1 MKIAIDVSIQDTP
14 YVTGVEKV
22 QRAILR
28 ELVQLDPENEY
39 ILLAKRPV
47 KLGFDLPPNF
57 RMVDLSPH
65 QPSYLWRE
73 LFVPPIL
80 NKEKVAV
87 YHSPVS
93 AIPVLGKA
101 KKIATVHELP
111 WVERDRGDASVKTGH
126 RVWLYL
132 NTRYAERIVAISERT
147 RQNILQLYPDAASK
161 VVVIHNGVDERF
173 RPLAGASENGGDAK
187 AEPPL
192 DRTAFLARF
201 GVPDAPFLL
210 FVGSLR
216 RKKNLSTLLDA
227 FEKLPDPERK
237 ELKLVLVGIRNT
249 AWSDLKKRL
258 NTPAL
263 KNRVFFPGYVSD
275 DDLVIF
281 YNLAEALVYPSR
293 FEGFGLPPLEAMA
306 CGTPV
311 ITSNGGAIP
320 EVVADAALTVSPSD
334 TDGLA
339 QAMLS
344 IRRDKEL
351 RTQLIKKGFE
361 RARKFSW
368 KKAALAVMQLY
379 RELSD

>member
-14 YVTGVEKV
+14 YITGVEKV

-28 ELVQLDPENEY
+28 ELVQLDRENEY
-39 ILLAKRPV
+39 LLLTKKPV
-47 KLGFDLPPNF
+47 KLGFDLPDNF
-57 RMVDLSPH
+57 RMVDLSSH

-73 LFVPPIL
+73 LIVPPIL
-80 NKEKVAV
+80 NKEKVAI

-111 WVERDRGDASVKTGH
+111 WVERERGDAGVKTGH
-126 RVWLYL
+126 RVWLFL
-132 NTRYAERIVAISERT
+132 NTRYAERIIAISERT
-147 RQNILQLYPDAASK
+147 KQNIVQLYPDATEK

-173 RPLAGASENGGDAK
+173 RPLAGDA
-187 AEPPL
+187 AEPNARPAVE
-192 DRTAFLARF
+192 RAEFLARF
-201 GVPDAPFLL
+201 GVPATPFLL

-227 FEKLPDPERK
+227 FERMQEPEHR
-237 ELKLVLVGIRNT
+237 EFKLVLVGIRNT

-258 NTPAL
+258 NAPAL

-275 DDLVIF
+275 DDLVVF
-281 YNLAEALVYPSR
+281 YNLARALVFPSR

-320 EVVADAALTVSPSD
+320 EVVGDAALMVAPAD
-334 TDGLA
+334 TDALA
-339 QAMLS
+339 QAMRS
-344 IRRDKEL
+344 IVGDAAL
-351 RTQLIKKGFE
+351 REQLIKKGLE

-368 KKAALAVMQLY
+368 KKAALAVLQLY

>member
-39 ILLAKRPV
+39 LLLTKRPV

-80 NKEKVAV
+80 NKEKVAI

-126 RVWLYL
+126 RVWLFL

-147 RQNILQLYPDAASK
+147 RENILQLYPDAASK

-173 RPLAGASENGGDAK
+173 RPLAGASENGVDAK
-187 AEPPL
+187 AEPPV
-192 DRTAFLARF
+192 DRTAFLTRF
-201 GVPDAPFLL
+201 GV
-210 FVGSLR
+210 R
-216 RKKNLSTLLDA
+216 RPRSCCSSA
-227 FEKLPDPERK
+227 
-237 ELKLVLVGIRNT
+237 
-249 AWSDLKKRL
+249 
-258 NTPAL
+258 
-263 KNRVFFPGYVSD
+263 
-275 DDLVIF
+275 
-281 YNLAEALVYPSR
+281 
-293 FEGFGLPPLEAMA
+293 A
-306 CGTPV
+306 C
-311 ITSNGGAIP
+311 
-320 EVVADAALTVSPSD
+320 VA
-334 TDGLA
+334 
-339 QAMLS
+339 
-344 IRRDKEL
+344 RR
-351 RTQLIKKGFE
+351 T
-361 RARKFSW
+361 
-368 KKAALAVMQLY
+368 
-379 RELSD
+379 

>member
-1 MKIAIDVSIQDTP
+1 
-14 YVTGVEKV
+14 
-22 QRAILR
+22 
-28 ELVQLDPENEY
+28 
-39 ILLAKRPV
+39 
-47 KLGFDLPPNF
+47 
-57 RMVDLSPH
+57 
-65 QPSYLWRE
+65 
-73 LFVPPIL
+73 
-80 NKEKVAV
+80 
-87 YHSPVS
+87 
-93 AIPVLGKA
+93 
-101 KKIATVHELP
+101 
-111 WVERDRGDASVKTGH
+111 
-126 RVWLYL
+126 
-132 NTRYAERIVAISERT
+132 
-147 RQNILQLYPDAASK
+147 
-161 VVVIHNGVDERF
+161 
-173 RPLAGASENGGDAK
+173 
-187 AEPPL
+187 
-192 DRTAFLARF
+192 
-201 GVPDAPFLL
+201 
-210 FVGSLR
+210 
-216 RKKNLSTLLDA
+216 
-227 FEKLPDPERK
+227 
-237 ELKLVLVGIRNT
+237 VLVGIRNT

-320 EVVADAALTVSPSD
+320 EVVGDAALTVSPSD
-334 TDGLA
+334 TDALA

-344 IRRDKEL
+344 VRRDTEL